1 VKPYVAATFADGNRS
16 NVHIP
21 SSARATAVLEYTRTK
36 MDQKN
41 RTKRLS
47 RKFTLK
53 SPTHY
58 IDGTATL
65 LDF

>member
-1 VKPYVAATFADGNRS
+1 
-16 NVHIP
+16 
-21 SSARATAVLEYTRTK
+21 VLEYTRTK